1 MAAFRGHFFVGYIV
15 FAFYRYPEASCC
27 MSQTLSPS
35 QTTATEELRYRAN
48 LELADEAV
56 TATGELRPQWTYL
69 LDSIN
74 ELGPDAFADRQ
85 NKALRILRDDGATYN
100 IYSDPNSASHTWN
113 LDLVPFVIGSDEWGR
128 IEAGLLERAELF
140 NLLLRDIY
148 GSRDLIRLGVIPPET
163 LFAHRGFLR
172 ACQGVRIPGD
182 HELIL
187 HSVDLVR
194 GQDGRMLVLG
204 DRTQSP
210 SGSGY
215 ALENRNVMSRV
226 FPSLFRDSHVHRLAA
241 FFQRMRSKL
250 TSLSPNQ
257 SNPRVAVLT
266 PGAHNETYFE
276 HAYLANYLG
285 FHLVQSDD
293 LVVRNGFLWMKSLD
307 GLSRVD
313 VLLRRVDDWFCDPVE
328 LRGDSRLGVASLLE
342 VVRAG
347 NLVIANPLGS
357 GVLEN
362 PVFLRYLPD
371 ISKQLLGREL
381 RLPSVATYWCGE
393 AEDLAYVMANLENLV
408 IKPLYRSL
416 DNRSI
421 YGPELGKEALR
432 QLQARIKADPSQYIA
447 QPVLEASHVPTFNHG
462 SLVPRPAILRSFA
475 VASNNSYT
483 IMPGGLT
490 RVGLGERSFM
500 ITSQAGSKSKDTWV
514 VASEPERLLNTE
526 HVDEQPGTREAD
538 LISLP
543 SRVVENLFWMGRYA
557 ERAEAALRILRTTF
571 MMLNGE
577 DRISN
582 LTQNQLLHAV
592 SLMTATPP
600 AAGQSSEEALR
611 GIIQNGLVIRS
622 ISSNLRSMLYC
633 ADETKELLSSDTFRV
648 INDIRDALGS
658 LDRNFSGSLASAPEE
673 ALDPLVTALMA
684 LSGLTQESMI
694 RGFGWRFMDMGRRLE
709 RGYQIATAIKALTVP
724 VLAESDQSKLC
735 EALLLSLEALIS
747 YRRRYRARIGVSTS
761 LDLVMM
767 DNTNP
772 RSLIYQIEQLG
783 LHIRAL
789 PRAKTQLHELP
800 PDERR
805 ILECESLLKL
815 SSLAELSQADGFSR
829 SQLDELMKK
838 IMALLSGLSDL
849 ITDKYFDHRETS
861 QQLVHSA
868 WESI

>member
-1 MAAFRGHFFVGYIV
+1 
-15 FAFYRYPEASCC
+15 

-35 QTTATEELRYRAN
+35 QTIATEELRYRAN
-48 LELADEAV
+48 TELADEAV
-56 TATGELRPQWTYL
+56 TATGDLKPHWTYL
-69 LDSIN
+69 LDSIS
-74 ELGPDAFADRQ
+74 ELGPKAFADRQ
-85 NKALRILRDDGATYN
+85 SKALRILRDDGATYN
-100 IYSDPNSASHTWN
+100 IYSDPNASGSHTWN
-113 LDLVPFVIGSDEWGR
+113 LDLVPFVLSSDEWGR

-148 GSRDLIRLGVIPPET
+148 GSRDLVRLGVIPPEA

-210 SGSGY
+210 SGAGY

-241 FFQRMRSKL
+241 FFQRLRAKL

-293 LVVRNGFLWMKSLD
+293 LVVRNGYLWMKSLD

-362 PVFLRYLPD
+362 PVFLRYLPE

-381 RLPSVATYWCGE
+381 RLPSVQTHWCGE
-393 AEDLAYVMANLENLV
+393 ADDLSYVLGNLENLV

-416 DNRSI
+416 DTRST
-421 YGPELGKEALR
+421 YGPELGRAALQ
-432 QLQARIKADPSQYIA
+432 QLAERIKADPTQYVA
-447 QPVLEASHVPTFNHG
+447 QPVLEASHVPTFNHD

-475 VASNNSYT
+475 VASNTSYT

-514 VASEPERLLNTE
+514 VASEPERMLNNE
-526 HVDEQPGTREAD
+526 HIDEQPGTREAD

-557 ERAEAALRILRTTF
+557 ERAEAALRMLRTTF

-577 DRISN
+577 ERISN
-582 LTQNQLLHAV
+582 LAQNQLLHAV
-592 SLMTATPP
+592 SMLTATPP

-622 ISSNLRSMLYC
+622 ISGNLRSMLYC

-648 INDIRDALGS
+648 INDIRDALTT

-673 ALDPLVTALMA
+673 ALGPLVTALMA

-709 RGYQIATAIKALTVP
+709 RGYQISTAIKSLAVP
-724 VLAESDQSKLC
+724 VLSESDQSKLC

-747 YRRRYRARIGVSTS
+747 HRRRYRARIGVPTT

-789 PRAKTQLHELP
+789 PRSKTQLHELP
-800 PDERR
+800 ADERR

-815 SSLAELSQADGFSR
+815 SSLAELSQADGFTR

-838 IMALLSGLSDL
+838 ISALLSGLSDL